1 MRKHYTIRV
10 YGKVQGVFFRANAQ
24 DKAEALGILGWVKNE
39 PDGSVLIE
47 AEGTEDTLQEFV
59 SWCRQGPA
67 YARVEKVEYEED
79 NHQGFARFD
88 IKR

>member
-1 MRKHYTIRV
+1 MRRHYIIRV

-39 PDGSVLIE
+39 PDGSVRIA
-47 AEGTEDTLQEFV
+47 AEGNEDALQEFV
-59 SWCRQGPA
+59 SWCKQGPTH
-67 YARVEKVEYEED
+67 ARVEKVEFEED
-79 NHQGFARFD
+79 NQQGFAHFE